1 MKLRFAPSPTG
12 LLHVGNARAALVNW
26 MFARQRGGTV
36 LLRLDDTDLER
47 SRAEYAVAL
56 EEDLRWMGLDWD
68 ESFRQSDRLPLYA
81 AAAEKLKASGHLY
94 PCFESEDELR
104 VKREQRLKQGR
115 PPLYDRGALKMT
127 PEQFAKAVANGKSP
141 YWRFKLNNRTVEWQD
156 GVLGRRGVKL
166 PSLSDPVLI
175 RADGSPLY
183 TFTSVVDDLD
193 SKVTHIIRGE
203 DHVTNTGVQ
212 LDIWEA
218 LAGPKDIRAEA
229 LSFAHLPLL
238 TDADGGPLSKRLGSL
253 SLRQLRRD
261 GVEPAALAGY
271 LAALGTSQDPVVGMP
286 SDLVP
291 GFALTAISRS
301 PARFDV
307 QQLLALNRKHL
318 HAAPFEAV
326 RAHLPEGADEA
337 FWQVI
342 RGNLDLLGEAKSWFE
357 VTNGTVVPPVQEGEA
372 EFLRTALAALPAEPW
387 DTTTWG
393 SWTDGL
399 KASTGRRGKA
409 LFLPLRLALTGEDHG
424 PDLKALLP
432 LIGRERAALR
442 LRLGAE
448 A

>member
-47 SRAEYAVAL
+47 SKAEYAVAL

-81 AAAEKLKASGHLY
+81 AAAERLKASGHLY

-127 PEQFAKAVANGKSP
+127 PEQFAKAVSNGKSP

-286 SDLVP
+286 AELVP

-307 QQLLALNRKHL
+307 QQLLGLNRKHL

-399 KASTGRRGKA
+399 KASTGRKGKA